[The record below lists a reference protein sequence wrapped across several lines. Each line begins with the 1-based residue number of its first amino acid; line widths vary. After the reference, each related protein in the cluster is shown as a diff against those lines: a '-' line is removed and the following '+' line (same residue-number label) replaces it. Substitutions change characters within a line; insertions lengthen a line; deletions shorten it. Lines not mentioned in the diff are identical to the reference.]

1 MVEYKET
8 VLMCMRLFN
17 ATVNKEAKLFSL
29 HKIYPTAILLKKFGK
44 VNSERCKYCE
54 EIDTLE
60 HFLET
65 VMFVK

>member
-29 HKIYPTAILLKKFGK
+29 HKIYPTAILLK
-44 VNSERCKYCE
+44 N
-54 EIDTLE
+54 LE
-60 HFLET
+60 
-65 VMFVK
+65 K